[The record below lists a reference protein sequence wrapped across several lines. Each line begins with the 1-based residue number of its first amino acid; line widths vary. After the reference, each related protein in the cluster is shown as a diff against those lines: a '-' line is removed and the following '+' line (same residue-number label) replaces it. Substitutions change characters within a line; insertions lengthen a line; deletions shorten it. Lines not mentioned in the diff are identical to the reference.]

1 MAKFQFKP
9 TTNVDGYFS
18 AKLFGAVTDNDVGK
32 PFKLKTGTTDTYE
45 ICTDGDAIDAFLKGL
60 EPETADGL
68 KFGVL
73 DNSGRQRCEM
83 EDAAN
88 IGGLV
93 ECGTIAALGTAET
106 NGLPV
111 VTAKS
116 AVAADLATDA
126 SGTLIAASVNALLA
140 EALLPSQGWRIISG
154 NTTDGVIAD
163 GDTTVIIERV

>member
-1 MAKFQFKP
+1 MAKFSFKVL
-9 TTNVDGYFS
+9 TDVDGYIT
-18 AKLFGAVTDNDVGK
+18 AKLYGAVVDADLGK
-32 PFKLKTGTTDTYE
+32 PFKLKTGATDTYE
-45 ICTDGDAIDAFLKGL
+45 ICVDGDPIDGFLMAIA
-60 EPETADGL
+60 PATADGL
-68 KFGVL
+68 KLGTI
-73 DNSGRQRCEM
+73 NIAGRMRCEM

-163 GDTTVIIERV
+163 ADTTVIVERI